1 MGRSRFRFGE
11 SPFPHFL
18 TCTVVGWL
26 PVFTRPE
33 TVQILLDSWQ
43 FLQDQDRLTLLGYVV
58 LENHIHFIASAEDLA
73 KEVGDF
79 KSYTARRIIDY
90 LKRTPGPHPARRPG
104 VPQGAAQRAIDRSSC
119 GRREAIR
126 RSSRPRRCCGRNWST
141 STRTRS
147 SEGYVS
153 DPTHWRYSSARNY
166 ARIEALVSVST
177 DW

>member
-1 MGRSRFRFGE
+1 MGRSRCRFGE

-33 TVQILLDSWQ
+33 SVQILLDSWQ

-58 LENHIHFIASAEDLA
+58 LENHVHFIASAEDLA

-79 KSYTARRIIDY
+79 KSYTARRVIDY
-90 LKRTPGPHPARRPG
+90 LGEHHVQTLLESLEYHKARHKTDREFQLWQEGSLPQVIESEAMLRQKLEYIHQNPVKR
-104 VPQGAAQRAIDRSSC
+104 
-119 GRREAIR
+119 
-126 RSSRPRRCCGRNWST
+126 
-141 STRTRS
+141 
-147 SEGYVS
+147 GYVS

-166 ARIEALVSVST
+166 ARMEALVSVTT

>member
-1 MGRSRFRFGE
+1 MGRGRYKFGQGGA
-11 SPFPHFL
+11 PHFV

-43 FLQDQDRLTLLGYVV
+43 FLQDQNRIALLGYVV
-58 LENHIHFIASAEDLA
+58 LENHIHFIASAENLP

-90 LKRTPGPHPARRPG
+90 LEERNVRTLLDGLEYHKVRHKTDREFQLWQEGSHPKLIETEAMMRQKLGYIHENPVKR
-104 VPQGAAQRAIDRSSC
+104 
-119 GRREAIR
+119 
-126 RSSRPRRCCGRNWST
+126 
-141 STRTRS
+141 
-147 SEGYVS
+147 GYVS

-166 ARIEALVSVST
+166 ARIESLVSVTT